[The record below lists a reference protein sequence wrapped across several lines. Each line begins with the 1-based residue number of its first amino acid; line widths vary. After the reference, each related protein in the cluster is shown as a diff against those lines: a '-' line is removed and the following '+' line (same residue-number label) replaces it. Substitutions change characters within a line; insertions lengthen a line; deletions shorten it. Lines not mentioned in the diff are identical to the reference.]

1 MVTVAKGLNA
11 PIKLMFPRA
20 GVANATNP
28 DAPIKMQVGRERASE
43 RARERERER

>member
-28 DAPIKMQVGRERASE
+28 DAPIKMQVRG
-43 RARERERER
+43 RERERER